1 MIPSIESRRLSLRSM
16 SVRVLE
22 TLLADDRAGAG
33 HVLECNILDDL
44 PLDEM
49 PLARRL
55 EQIRRDPSEQPWLLR
70 AIVERVSATMVG
82 HFNFHTPP
90 RPAYLATIAPDAV
103 ELGYSIH
110 KPYRRKGYATEAALA
125 MMHWAYAEHGQR
137 GFFLSISPQNLPSTN
152 MAHALGFTQCGSHI
166 DDEDG
171 LEIEYVRR
179 FDEWPADWR
188 AKE

>member
-1 MIPSIESRRLSLRSM
+1 MIPPIESRRLSLRSM
-16 SVRVLE
+16 GVTVME
-22 TLLADDRAGAG
+22 ALLVGDRIGAG
-33 HVLECNILDDL
+33 RMLECKIPDDL
-44 PLDEM
+44 PLQDL
-49 PLARRL
+49 PLAMRL
-55 EQIRRDPSEQPWLLR
+55 GQVRRDPTELRWLLR
-70 AIVERVSATMVG
+70 ASVERASETMIG

-110 KPYRRKGYATEAALA
+110 EPFRRRGFATEAALA

-137 GFFLSISPQNLPSTN
+137 CFFLSISPHNVASTN
-152 MAHALGFTQCGSHI
+152 MACALGFIQCGSHI

-171 LEIEYVRR
+171 LEIEYLRR